1 MDSFEFVVEGD
12 EFASA
17 VSAVAFALNSR
28 DKDAFIGF
36 KLCHGD
42 LMVEAGNS
50 HFSVNSRVQIEHD
63 NTYFAFSFRL
73 KDAINIC
80 KAAKGEKAEFWYA
93 MGAGY
98 VNVFIGGAELK
109 IQVFE
114 HVEYVKTMPLSIPV
128 IELHH
133 TFELHNGTSKL
144 VDLLKTVAYAQAKK
158 DVRRRLCGVNM
169 QTTAGEC
176 VAFVATNG
184 ERMALTH
191 YAIDKTADFNITLPA
206 DVVSL
211 LCKYAKKWCIDF
223 SVYKAEF
230 GGITTICFGNC
241 MIQLDL
247 FLMERF
253 PDYNRVMQMAS
264 KDKTIEF
271 YKSEFISSVKPLL
284 VGKFIVTKMLVN
296 SESNLLEVITD
307 SGKVSIP
314 AGFFGFNA
322 GDFFGLNLL
331 YLVDAIKASNND
343 FIQLHCNSD
352 FSVFRID
359 GESKAH
365 ILMGCRV

>member
-1 MDSFEFVVEGD
+1 MKQFNFTVQGIEF
-12 EFASA
+12 SA
-17 VSAVAFALNSR
+17 AVNQAAFALNAR
-28 DKDAFIGF
+28 DKNAKISFKIDNNILTIG
-36 KLCHGD
+36 
-42 LMVEAGNS
+42 AGNTE
-50 HFSVNSRVQIEHD
+50 FSVSTEIFIEHGCHNVD
-63 NTYFAFSFRL
+63 FSISL
-73 KDAINIC
+73 KDALLISKNASNSFTGFEY
-80 KAAKGEKAEFWYA
+80 KEGERMGVYSGGVEF
-93 MGAGY
+93 
-98 VNVFIGGAELK
+98 N

-114 HVEYVKTMPLSIPV
+114 HVEHVKTMPLSIPV
-128 IELHH
+128 IEVRH
-133 TFELHNGTSKL
+133 TFELHDGTSRL

-230 GGITTICFGNC
+230 GGIATICFGNC

-253 PDYNRVMQMAS
+253 PDYNRVLQMAS

-271 YKSEFISSVKPLL
+271 YKSDFINAVKPLL
-284 VGKFIVTKMLVN
+284 NGKFITTKLLIN
-296 SESNLLEVITD
+296 SELNLLEVITD
-307 SGKVSIP
+307 NGKVSIP

-352 FSVFRID
+352 FSVFRIG